1 MTEITPLARKL
12 RTAYRNSDATG
23 DALWNEMA
31 EVVED
36 ELVAPRP
43 VRLPTVEE
51 CHQEFEDRRV
61 LEGYPTGNYWV
72 WGASIVLDLAAKL
85 NPTWVEVPPD
95 ATIPAGTRMRVEY
108 QEYANRA
115 QEWAAEVDKTP
126 AMWQTGGV
134 CLVPSGTV
142 LEFPLDPRIKRAHA
156 IIPALQ
162 RVKNVPLGGDL
173 LPAALEAID
182 AIDALEF
189 PLDPRIE
196 ATARAIY
203 IADNQGGDDQCWDTV
218 PTSIR
223 DIYVELAKAA
233 AEALGVTL

>member
-1 MTEITPLARKL
+1 MTELTPLALKL

-23 DALWNEMA
+23 DASWNAVAKCAVA
-31 EVVED
+31 ELTTV
-36 ELVAPRP
+36 RP
-43 VRLPTVEE
+43 VRLPTMEE
-51 CHQEFEDRRV
+51 ARQAITDRMA
-61 LEGYPTGNYWV
+61 LEGYPTGDYSDWC
-72 WGASIVLDLAAKL
+72 ASVVLDLAAKL

-95 ATIPAGTRMRVEY
+95 ATIPAGTRVRVEH
-108 QEYANRA
+108 QEYAYRA
-115 QEWAAEVDKTP
+115 LEWATEVDKTP

-142 LEFPLDPRIKRAHA
+142 LK
-156 IIPALQ
+156 
-162 RVKNVPLGGDL
+162 
-173 LPAALEAID
+173 
-182 AIDALEF
+182 F

-203 IADNQGGDDQCWDTV
+203 IADNQGGDDQCWDTT

-233 AEALGVTL
+233 AEALEVTL

>member
-1 MTEITPLARKL
+1 MTELTPLARKL

-51 CHQEFEDRRV
+51 ARQAIADRY
-61 LEGYPTGNYWV
+61 EAAGGYHTSNYWDC
-72 WGASIVLDLAAKL
+72 GASIVLDLATKL

-95 ATIPAGTRMRVEY
+95 ATIPAGTRVRVEY

-115 QEWAAEVDKTP
+115 LEWATEVDKTP

-142 LEFPLDPRIKRAHA
+142 LK
-156 IIPALQ
+156 
-162 RVKNVPLGGDL
+162 
-173 LPAALEAID
+173 
-182 AIDALEF
+182 F

-218 PTSIR
+218 PTSTR

-233 AEALGVTL
+233 ADALEVTL

>member
-1 MTEITPLARKL
+1 MTELTPLALKL
-12 RTAYRNSDATG
+12 RTAYRNSEMTSDATG
-23 DALWNEMA
+23 GDLWNAVAKCA
-31 EVVED
+31 EA
-36 ELVAPRP
+36 ELTTVRP
-43 VRLPTVEE
+43 VRLPTMEE
-51 CHQEFEDRRV
+51 ASQAIVDQYEAAG
-61 LEGYPTGNYWV
+61 GYPTGGYWD
-72 WGASIVLDLAAKL
+72 WCASVVLDLVAKL

-142 LEFPLDPRIKRAHA
+142 LK
-156 IIPALQ
+156 
-162 RVKNVPLGGDL
+162 
-173 LPAALEAID
+173 
-182 AIDALEF
+182 F

-203 IADNQGGDDQCWDTV
+203 IANNQEDDGQCWDTTS
-218 PTSIR
+218 TSIR